1 MAIQSRTSTRPLRR
15 DAQANRERIV
25 AAARA
30 AFAEDGLDVPVEQIA
45 RRASV
50 GMGTLYRHFATKEDL
65 VDAVLEDAFGEFV
78 ATAEQALAEGD
89 AWAGFRGFLE
99 RLFALHVEN
108 RALRDILATREHGQ
122 ARAEA
127 MRRRMRPLVRR
138 LIERAQEQGTLRA
151 DFTPEDMPLLF
162 WTGGRVIDATA
173 DVAPDLWRRF
183 LGLMIDGLRAETATP
198 RPHPPLTPAQWNR
211 AAGRRSH

>member
-1 MAIQSRTSTRPLRR
+1 MGTPPKTAARPLRR

-30 AFAEDGLDVPVEQIA
+30 AFAEEGIDVPVERIA

-65 VDAVLEDAFGEFV
+65 ADAVLEDAFDEFIR
-78 ATAEQALAEGD
+78 AAEQALAEED
-89 AWAGFRGFLE
+89 AWAGFRAFLE
-99 RLFALHVEN
+99 RIFALNAEN
-108 RALRDILATREHGQ
+108 RGLKDMIATREHGQ

-138 LIERAQEQGTLRA
+138 LIERAQEQGALRP
-151 DFTPEDMPLLF
+151 DFTPEDMPLIF

-173 DVAPDLWRRF
+173 GIAPELWRRY
-183 LGLMIDGLRAETATP
+183 LGFMLDGLRSEAASP
-198 RPHPPLTPAQWNR
+198 LPHPPLTRAQWNR
-211 AAGRRSH
+211 TAGRRPS

>member
-1 MAIQSRTSTRPLRR
+1 MATRAKTPTRPLRR
-15 DAQANRERIV
+15 DAQANRDRIV

-30 AFAEDGLDVPVEQIA
+30 AFAEEGIQVSVEQIA

-65 VDAVLEDAFGEFV
+65 VDAVLEDAFEQFV
-78 ATAEQALAEGD
+78 DAAEQALAEED

-108 RALRDILATREHGQ
+108 RALKDMIATRVHGQ
-122 ARAEA
+122 RRAEA

-138 LIERAQEQGTLRA
+138 LVERAKEQGALRS
-151 DFTPEDMPLLF
+151 DFVPEDMPLVF

-173 DVAPDLWRRF
+173 DVAPDVWRRF
-183 LGLMIDGLRAETATP
+183 LGLMLDGLRAEAASP
-198 RPHPPLTPAQWNR
+198 LPHPPLTLAQWNR
-211 AAGRRSH
+211 AAGRPK